1 MTKSFIR
8 KVALVTLLV
17 GGFFLAFGNCFGK
30 FALARKVYGFNDSIN
45 IGGGIVSRFFKTIIM
60 WVFMI
65 IPLYGIAFLLDLI
78 LFNLIEFW
86 TGNNVVGLNE
96 YDKNGIYVKN
106 MKHGD
111 EELKLTYSEF
121 GAKLAMEIKKGDMNE
136 TFFAF
141 RSEPNKIFKEV
152 NGKMKEIEVSS
163 QTVGSKMILKMA
175 QGGKLQ
181 STKIVDVKDYQTI
194 EKRFAS
200 EVQ

>member
-30 FALARKVYGFNDSIN
+30 FALIRKFYAAHDGINVGSGMLARFV
-45 IGGGIVSRFFKTIIM
+45 KTILLWFPFGI
-60 WVFMI
+60 
-65 IPLYGIAFLLDLI
+65 LYAISAFFDLI

-96 YDKNGIYVKN
+96 YSKDGVFVKN
-106 MKHGD
+106 FENGD
-111 EELKLTYSEF
+111 EKLKLTYSGF
-121 GAKLAMEIKKGDMNE
+121 GARVSIDVKKGNYAE
-136 TFFAF
+136 SFVAL
-141 RSEPNKIFKEV
+141 RSEPGKLYKES
-152 NGKMKEIEVSS
+152 NGSLSEIEVSS